1 MQIHT
6 AKDTQWKLLL
16 EEEQSRYIFPGDSPT
31 TVADNPVS
39 GPTKSS
45 AESNNKIDQD
55 WQFVVASP
63 TPPQI
68 TVTSHSGSA
77 SCSSDGQ
84 SLPKL
89 FPAGISY
96 LREMGTRKIGALK
109 QRLSAERPPTT
120 QQQATKEEEEEEE
133 ATSNDNDNWDDDG
146 DERVAL
152 GTFVDV
158 LETPSVT
165 PEMITSAQGPKI
177 VVQNHNTRNALFAL
191 HERHETVSVHNLNMD
206 PEPFQVFCLPE
217 CCEDVLVT
225 QNTIY
230 TVQRV
235 GAGQRSGRVGTDGV
249 ASTQTEEEKE
259 AANKKTGGGGV
270 EGSAE
275 DVDVEPRQVMACGVV
290 SKTLA
295 IKNKEADLV
304 SGFGVFYVSRETLD
318 FKKCVLILATFELSG

>member
-39 GPTKSS
+39 GASKSS

-109 QRLSAERPPTT
+109 QRLSAERPPSTPP
-120 QQQATKEEEEEEE
+120 QATKDEEEEE
-133 ATSNDNDNWDDDG
+133 AATSNDNWDDDDDGGCG

-259 AANKKTGGGGV
+259 AANKETGGGGV

-304 SGFGVFYVSRETLD
+304 SGFVGFLCFTRNIRL
-318 FKKCVLILATFELSG
+318 KKICANFSDV